1 MTDPSPLSGRPLARL
16 RPIAPSSTTASIS
29 RPERSPSS
37 PTLSRLRPI
46 PRSSRRVL
54 DFDLETVA
62 AGFAD
67 PDWVPQTIT
76 AYAFAWI
83 TPGNQS
89 KVGVYEH
96 EPTNNLKVR
105 ACAGQET
112 SRITPAGV
120 TVDTLAV
127 ADREN
132 LGARRRFLEP
142 LVEAIRAADVVTGH
156 NIIRF
161 DLPVLNAECM
171 RVGLPQLDPVL
182 AQDTIRLP
190 RSKGFKKGQDVLA
203 GMLGVPAEKLTLNW
217 WEWQQAYADPSHVSI
232 RERVVGDVV
241 QHMMLRE
248 AMRERGWLMAPKL
261 WRP

>member
-1 MTDPSPLSGRPLARL
+1 MAPLPA
-16 RPIAPSSTTASIS
+16 
-29 RPERSPSS
+29 
-37 PTLSRLRPI
+37 
-46 PRSSRRVL
+46 SSRRVL

-76 AYAFAWI
+76 AWAYCWI
-83 TPGNQS
+83 DNSRVVEASEYHKLQVAHPSGDKLGVSGQEPGVS
-89 KVGVYEH
+89 GR
-96 EPTNNLKVR
+96 EPT
-105 ACAGQET
+105 
-112 SRITPAGV
+112 V

-132 LGARRRFLEP
+132 LDARRAFLEP
-142 LVEAIRAADVVTGH
+142 LVEAVRQADVVTGH
-156 NIIRF
+156 NILRF

-190 RSKGFKKGQDVLA
+190 KSKGFKKGQDVLA
-203 GMLGVPAEKLTLNW
+203 GLLGVQAEKLPLNW

-232 RERVVGDVV
+232 RERVAGDVR
-241 QHMMLRE
+241 QHMQLRE
-248 AMRERGWLMAPKL
+248 AMRKRGWLMAPRL